1 MKVIVVGAGP
11 CGIIASLR
19 IKQLHPNCD
28 VILIE
33 KDNQIGKRIK
43 VSGNGRCNF
52 SNANISLTY
61 YKNGEYIKHILDSFE
76 SHKDNLFKQLNL
88 HYYSDEEG
96 RMYPVTNSSKTIHNQ
111 LLNALIKAG
120 VKIHTE
126 EEVLSIGED
135 LLITNKTKYA
145 YDKLILAIGGI
156 SYLYN
161 SNSHDILN
169 NLNINETKL
178 YPSLCP
184 IKVKEK
190 LPKEIVGK
198 RAKATISLIKNNI
211 EVFKESGEIIFK
223 KDGLSG
229 IVIFNASSY
238 IANNYHEDYK
248 IKVSFYD
255 DLTKEEI
262 LIQEKKFNRI
272 EILSSYL
279 VDEIAE
285 YLSKQNK
292 SIYDLLTNLTFT
304 FNGLYDFKESQ
315 VTSGGISLSEINL
328 DNLSLKKYHNIFV
341 GGELMDVDGRCGGFN
356 IHFAFA
362 SGHFI
367 AKNLI

>member
-1 MKVIVVGAGP
+1 MGAGP
-11 CGIIASLR
+11 CGIIASLKV
-19 IKQLHPNCD
+19 KQLHPDYD

-52 SNANISLTY
+52 SNANISLSY
-61 YKNGEYIKHILDSFE
+61 YKNGNAINHILNGFE
-76 SHKDNLFKQLNL
+76 SDKCNLFEQLNL

-111 LLNALIKAG
+111 LLNALIKTG
-120 VKIHTE
+120 VKIHTD
-126 EEVLSIGED
+126 EEVLSVNEN
-135 LLITNKTKYA
+135 LLITNKGKYA

-169 NLNINETKL
+169 KLNVKETKL

-190 LPKEIVGK
+190 IAKDVVGK
-198 RAKATISLIKNNI
+198 RAKATVSLLRNNV

-238 IANNYHEDYK
+238 IANNYHDDYK

-285 YLSKQNK
+285 YLSKQN
-292 SIYDLLTNLTFT
+292 STIYDLLTNLTFT

-315 VTSGGISLSEINL
+315 VTSGGISLNEINL
-328 DNLSLKKYHNIFV
+328 DNLSLKKYPNIFV

>member
-11 CGIIASLR
+11 CGIIASLKV
-19 IKQLHPNCD
+19 KQLHPDYD
-28 VILIE
+28 VLLIE

-52 SNANISLTY
+52 SNANVDSSY
-61 YKNGEYIKHILDSFE
+61 YKNGNSINHILESFDSE
-76 SHKDNLFKQLNL
+76 KTNLFNELNL

-111 LLNALIKAG
+111 LLNALMKTG

-126 EEVLSIGED
+126 EEVLSVNET

-161 SNSHDILN
+161 SNSHDVLN
-169 NLNINETKL
+169 KLNIKETKL

-190 LPKEIVGK
+190 LSKEIVGK
-198 RAKATISLIKNNI
+198 RAKATVTLIRNNL

-238 IANNYHEDYK
+238 IANNYYEDYK

-255 DLTKEEI
+255 ELTKEEI
-262 LIQEKKFNRI
+262 LKQEKNFNRY
-272 EILSSYL
+272 EILSSYV

-285 YLSKQNK
+285 YLSRQNR
-292 SIYDLLTNLTFT
+292 SIYELLTDLIFT

-315 VTSGGISLSEINL
+315 VTSGGISLNEINL
-328 DNLSLKKYHNIFV
+328 DNLSLKKYPNIFV
-341 GGELMDVDGRCGGFN
+341 GGELIDVDGRCGGFN

-362 SGHFI
+362 SGYFI